1 MTCPEINSESRRLL
15 KNFAQSA
22 RITLLTLFENV
33 ESSASSLN
41 GEAAL
46 NSNEYALENA
56 AYSLFMLSVF
66 ARYLLLNGFAEGG
79 GEQDILSLIRNYENH
94 VPPAVRGCFDYYG
107 AELRRFSYAA
117 NTDTF
122 AMLSENGGFACFIK
136 DLEGIDE
143 GLWLSNPEII
153 GVLHQYFHAEVKAK
167 AINAY
172 KGRIEKE
179 QIAAATQLFTP
190 AWVVKYLV
198 ENSLGK
204 LWANINPA
212 SPTLQNCAY
221 YIPSPDGGGEKTDIA
236 RAEMLERLLGLTFF
250 DPCTGSGN
258 ILLYAFELFSGL
270 YSECGFSAAEA
281 AAKILE
287 NNLYGMDLDERMEA
301 VCAFSL
307 LMKAAMYDKGILSRQ
322 IRLNFTV
329 IRDSDGLEIPDS
341 LKAIL
346 GEELYTKAMSLISD
360 FRFADEAGC
369 LIKPEGFDYADFVLS
384 LEGLSAKEGLSE
396 ADIEVIR
403 RLIDLAKQAAAL
415 SRKHSVVA
423 TNPPYSNKPSK
434 RLKGF
439 LLKKYKAYAGDLFS
453 AVMKRSFDFCEKGG
467 CCAFLTPYVWLFIAT
482 HEQLRKDIISS
493 KTLESLLL
501 FEYSA
506 FADATVPLCAFAL
519 KNESEDRQTV
529 FIGLDAFRGGM
540 EIQEKYLLDALKA
553 ADCPYKYIRDT
564 RSFAS
569 LPYSSFAFW
578 ADDRLLQAFKLPKR
592 IVDIAAPRQGLATG
606 DNSRYVRYW
615 HEVCFED
622 IGQNFGSLREFLL
635 SGKKYMPYNKGGSF
649 CRWYGNQDR
658 VLRID
663 APYFEE
669 LKNRG
674 NRLPSRQLYGRECI
688 SWSKVTSGDFSMRY
702 IPQGF
707 AFDVAGCSIFAESDL
722 WCLLAF
728 SNSVV
733 MQSLLHV
740 MSKTL
745 NYEVGA
751 VKSIPYKELS
761 GELKQQAEALA
772 KESVA
777 AAKEE
782 WDRYEQSRDFVCSPL
797 VKLAK
802 KKRNS

>member
-1 MTCPEINSESRRLL
+1 MIC
-15 KNFAQSA
+15 
-22 RITLLTLFENV
+22 
-33 ESSASSLN
+33 
-41 GEAAL
+41 
-46 NSNEYALENA
+46 
-56 AYSLFMLSVF
+56 
-66 ARYLLLNGFAEGG
+66 
-79 GEQDILSLIRNYENH
+79 
-94 VPPAVRGCFDYYG
+94 
-107 AELRRFSYAA
+107 
-117 NTDTF
+117 
-122 AMLSENGGFACFIK
+122 
-136 DLEGIDE
+136 
-143 GLWLSNPEII
+143 
-153 GVLHQYFHAEVKAK
+153 KA
-167 AINAY
+167 
-172 KGRIEKE
+172 
-179 QIAAATQLFTP
+179 
-190 AWVVKYLV
+190 
-198 ENSLGK
+198 
-204 LWANINPA
+204 
-212 SPTLQNCAY
+212 
-221 YIPSPDGGGEKTDIA
+221 
-236 RAEMLERLLGLTFF
+236 
-250 DPCTGSGN
+250 
-258 ILLYAFELFSGL
+258 
-270 YSECGFSAAEA
+270 
-281 AAKILE
+281 
-287 NNLYGMDLDERMEA
+287 
-301 VCAFSL
+301 
-307 LMKAAMYDKGILSRQ
+307 
-322 IRLNFTV
+322 
-329 IRDSDGLEIPDS
+329 
-341 LKAIL
+341 
-346 GEELYTKAMSLISD
+346 
-360 FRFADEAGC
+360 
-369 LIKPEGFDYADFVLS
+369 
-384 LEGLSAKEGLSE
+384 
-396 ADIEVIR
+396 
-403 RLIDLAKQAAAL
+403 AAAL

-782 WDRYEQSRDFVCSPL
+782 WDRYEQSRDFVCNPL